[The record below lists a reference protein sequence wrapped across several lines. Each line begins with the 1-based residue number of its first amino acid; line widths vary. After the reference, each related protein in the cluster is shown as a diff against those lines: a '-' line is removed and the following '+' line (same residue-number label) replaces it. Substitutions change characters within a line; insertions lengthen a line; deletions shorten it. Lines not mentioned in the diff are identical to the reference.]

1 MKKCLMFFLCA
12 CILCSLTATAFAA
25 DFDNRYIEEYGYP
38 PEVDS
43 FTTLDEFWIAYN
55 AWEIGYRAYAARR
68 SAEDAAA
75 SQEAE
80 EQETPV
86 PAETTVIAPM
96 ESAGANHGSSN
107 PPLENDV
114 NDQFPLGSY
123 VDPDGAV
130 WSPDGTRLSP
140 SSAPGTALAQSAAE
154 DDPLSSEVP
163 VDQDGALA
171 AADPDTLAVIAGLVS
186 DIATDPPVFY
196 LDDLRPVDPPAEVL
210 TGLKA
215 LVTSI
220 FGEYTP
226 VTTTSVVTQTVG
238 NDTHQYLLETV
249 APGAA
254 GVDYEWLAG
263 VFLFGILLFCFMK
276 LLGGVLK

>member
-1 MKKCLMFFLCA
+1 MKRCFTFFLCA

-43 FTTLDEFWIAYN
+43 FATLDEFWIAYN

-80 EQETPV
+80 EQEAPI
-86 PAETTVIAPM
+86 PAPM
-96 ESAGANHGSSN
+96 ESAGAEYGNSD
-107 PPLENDV
+107 PPLENDA
-114 NDQFPLGSY
+114 DDKFPLGSY

-130 WSPDGTRLSP
+130 WSPDGIRLSP
-140 SSAPGTALAQSAAE
+140 SPTPGTALAQSAAE
-154 DDPLSSEVP
+154 DDPLSSEML
-163 VDQDGALA
+163 VDPAASPA

>member
-1 MKKCLMFFLCA
+1 MFFLCA

-43 FTTLDEFWIAYN
+43 FATLDEFWIAYN

-68 SAEDAAA
+68 AAEDAVA

-86 PAETTVIAPM
+86 PDPM
-96 ESAGANHGSSN
+96 ESTGAEYGNSN

-130 WSPDGTRLSP
+130 WSSDGIRLSP
-140 SSAPGTALAQSAAE
+140 VPAPGTALAQDAAE
-154 DDPLSSEVP
+154 DDPLSPEMLA
-163 VDQDGALA
+163 DQDGTPA

-220 FGEYTP
+220 FGEYAP